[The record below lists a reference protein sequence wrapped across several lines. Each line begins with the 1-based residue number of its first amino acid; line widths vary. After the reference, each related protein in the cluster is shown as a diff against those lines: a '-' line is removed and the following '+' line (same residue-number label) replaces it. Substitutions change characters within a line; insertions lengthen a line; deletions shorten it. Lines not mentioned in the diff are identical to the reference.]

1 MGSDFR
7 WDGGIQVTEGGVLG
21 DGAMPFES
29 PGQISAI
36 VKHTGRVQQRS
47 ECHEDSQAG

>member
-1 MGSDFR
+1 MGGDFR
-7 WDGGIQVTEGGVLG
+7 WDGGIQVTEGGVRD

-29 PGQISAI
+29 PGQKSAI

-47 ECHEDSQAG
+47 ECHEDGQAG